1 MVSAADGPDP
11 DWHNDDAETLTFG
24 SNTGYPTAQPTG
36 GDLVGYLDG
45 WYRPAQPTGLPWP
58 QAAPVESLLGE
69 VDRSNGTS
77 EPVWLDLLATVRYEP
92 YVAAHTWV
100 DRYLWG
106 ENTPRELTHP
116 VDLADATDDLWPA
129 PPGGR
134 DCPGWLLAAAL
145 GGAVPG
151 AGAAAAAPPTP
162 TEWVVP
168 HSGEPIGPP
177 GWGRLAAR
185 AARGAGV
192 EYPPPRVARSRR
204 PRRGEPPLRPTR
216 RTDRSGWWW
225 DRWSRT
231 EHPAQPGRVTEWAG
245 PIESHLGR
253 SSLDRQHHLRVWA
266 LTEVYTGVYGGRR
279 PAW

>member
-192 EYPPPRVARSRR
+192 EYPPPRVGGAPPPPRGGPPPGATPRSA
-204 PRRGEPPLRPTR
+204 PGGGGGGRGGP
-216 RTDRSGWWW
+216 
-225 DRWSRT
+225 
-231 EHPAQPGRVTEWAG
+231 AG
-245 PIESHLGR
+245 PPPPTGAGH
-253 SSLDRQHHLRVWA
+253 RVGWA
-266 LTEVYTGVYGGRR
+266 D
-279 PAW
+279 